1 MQSSL
6 RQSRRRLAV
15 PPLKHLAT
23 TPSARSFAAATA
35 AAPVV
40 QQQQQPV
47 ASSSSSAAFTRFNP
61 SFPCIDAHEQRE
73 SRLVQQAE
81 ARGTPLRRR
90 REPLASSFPELGV
103 QEDPKGE
110 EPSYSVRTRPRA
122 TVASSSRFR
131 LTGLFSRTQA
141 PTPSMYQTYTHDGPL
156 PLTYAPPLPSFTI
169 AYETWGTLNA
179 DRSNAILLHTGLS
192 ASSHAASTEANPAP
206 GWWEKF
212 IGPGKALDTNK
223 YFVVCCNALG
233 GCYGSTG
240 PASVIPAGSGIEG
253 EGVERWAS
261 RFPVI
266 SIFDMVNASFKV
278 LDSLGIDRLY
288 ASVGASMGGMLS
300 IASGHLYPGRVRP
313 GCPTSNRAA
322 N

>member
-1 MQSSL
+1 
-6 RQSRRRLAV
+6 
-15 PPLKHLAT
+15 
-23 TPSARSFAAATA
+23 
-35 AAPVV
+35 
-40 QQQQQPV
+40 
-47 ASSSSSAAFTRFNP
+47 
-61 SFPCIDAHEQRE
+61 
-73 SRLVQQAE
+73 
-81 ARGTPLRRR
+81 
-90 REPLASSFPELGV
+90 
-103 QEDPKGE
+103 
-110 EPSYSVRTRPRA
+110 
-122 TVASSSRFR
+122 
-131 LTGLFSRTQA
+131 
-141 PTPSMYQTYTHDGPL
+141 MYQTYTHDGPL

-192 ASSHAASTEANPAP
+192 ASSHAAATEANPAP

-278 LDSLGIDRLY
+278 LDNLGIDRLY

-300 IASGHLYPGRVRP
+300 IASGHLYPERVRRIGLRLP
-313 GCPTSNRAA
+313 NPLSPSLSVRPTYHSRLVAGR
-322 N
+322 